1 MLYHFRTAILAGFF
15 LFLACGCASF
25 PSPYPGD
32 LQHGWEPAHLL
43 LIKDPGSINP
53 EHAIIAFYMR
63 QRQDDLEFR
72 LDLLE
77 LQNPYANDIYLALDT
92 QPGGS
97 ATLPNGELITTNWDI
112 LLVVPAFQPPY
123 ALGPN
128 GQIITGLI
136 PGVVR
141 DSSLGTII
149 IQINKNALPGDANR
163 LRVQAI
169 LTDPTTQQTFDQTPT
184 LSAGSQPPAPAPLL
198 LAFYDTLPAS
208 TPVQALRRWDG
219 AHTGPLGQ
227 RHGLATLVNQASSRN
242 IPITLLDLKTP
253 ASLSAL
259 DLVGGAAWLKKLEAK
274 DLLNLPLTA
283 DSDPATTP
291 VSLAYSNQAVQ
302 SFGFQSSQI
311 GYGPFEPGSLPPL
324 KAFFFTASDS
334 NHIVQWHGTR
344 FIPLPEAE
352 DPQNPIAG
360 PDGPS
365 LEFKKQLLRIA
376 LSPEIDLL
384 TVGGSLPN
392 NELADLSVGPLFF
405 EYIATHP
412 WIKPLSGSDLL
423 GFDVKEVQSL
433 PIGDC
438 SDLLC
443 TKNEDSVLPGAK
455 VREQVRAELANLPDS
470 TIKDQAW
477 QEYFL
482 LSKPMALPFFSAA
495 QARYIGQVG
504 YLIAAA
510 RWAQNPAVLADC
522 SLDIDWDGQPDC
534 ILASPQVFSI
544 IKLDGGRMVFA
555 GFLKG
560 QDVIQWVGTK
570 SQFALNWDSIAAQE
584 TKNGPASDPTEVPGA
599 FFDRSQYSPYH
610 ASISGSR
617 LELNSAEFGITKSF
631 TVTASEL
638 LVQIKSSQADQT
650 KIPLVLDAPG
660 RFQPGW
666 QETYPQ
672 PDSSGDSFRWQPTGR
687 PGVEINISNAAL
699 TSNSFL
705 DSRSYMT
712 QPEIPDRDYPPGHYL
727 PFPLSVLELR
737 SDSDF
742 EVQFIFSP

>member
-1 MLYHFRTAILAGFF
+1 MPHHFRFTILAGFF
-15 LFLACGCASF
+15 LFFLSGCAPF

-32 LQHGWEPAHLL
+32 LQQGWKPAHLL
-43 LIKDPGSINP
+43 FIKDPGNINP

-63 QRQDDLEFR
+63 QRQEDLEFR
-72 LDLLE
+72 LDLLDM
-77 LQNPYANDIYLALDT
+77 QNPYSNDIYLALDT
-92 QPGGS
+92 QPGGNDR
-97 ATLPNGELITTNWDI
+97 LPNGELITTQWDI
-112 LLVVPAFQPPY
+112 LFVVPAFQPPY
-123 ALGPN
+123 ALGIN
-128 GQIITGLI
+128 GQRIPGQI

-149 IQINKNALPGDANR
+149 VQINKNVLPGDANR
-163 LRVQAI
+163 LHAQAF
-169 LTDPTTQQTFDQTPT
+169 LTDPTTQNIFDQTPT
-184 LSAGSQPPAPAPLL
+184 LSIGSQPPAPAPLL
-198 LAFYDTLPAS
+198 LSFYDTLPAS

-227 RHGLATLVNQASSRN
+227 RHGLATLVNQASSWN

-283 DSDPATTP
+283 YGDPTTNP
-291 VSLAYSNQAVQ
+291 VSLAYSSQAAQ

-311 GYGPFEPGSLPPL
+311 GYGSFEPGSLPPL
-324 KAFFFTASDS
+324 KAFFFATPDL
-334 NHIVQWHGTR
+334 NHIVIWHGTR
-344 FIPLPEAE
+344 FIPLPQAE
-352 DPQNPIAG
+352 NPQNPFAG

-365 LEFKKQLLRIA
+365 IEFKKQLLRIA
-376 LSPEIDLL
+376 LSPENDLL
-384 TVGGSLPN
+384 TVGGSLPAS
-392 NELADLSVGPLFF
+392 ELADLSVSPLFF
-405 EYIATHP
+405 EYIATHA

-423 GFDVKEVQSL
+423 GFEGKEIQNWPLS
-433 PIGDC
+433 DC
-438 SDLLC
+438 TDLLC
-443 TKNEDSVLPGAK
+443 MKKEDSEQPVAK
-455 VREQVRAELANLPDS
+455 IREQMRAELVNLPDA

-482 LSKPMALPFFSAA
+482 LSTPLAQPFFSAV
-495 QARYIGQVG
+495 QASYIGQVG
-504 YLIAAA
+504 NLIAAA
-510 RWAQNPAVLADC
+510 RWAQNPTALADC
-522 SLDIDWDGQPDC
+522 SKDIDWDGQPDC
-534 ILASPQVFSI
+534 ILASSKIFSI

-555 GFLKG
+555 GIRKG
-560 QDVIQWVGTK
+560 NDVIQWVGTK

-631 TVTASEL
+631 TITASEL

-666 QETYPQ
+666 QGTYPQ